1 MSIYYPSTT
10 TTTNTLILSQQIFPC
25 GNVFRPELVGHDC
38 ASELE
43 LRLQSVTQLERDVK
57 DMLLTR
63 EVIKD
68 ESA

>member
-10 TTTNTLILSQQIFPC
+10 TNPLILSKHIFPF

-43 LRLQSVTQLERDVK
+43 LRLQSVTQLEIEWDLK